1 VSASGPAVERYE
13 IRVPDT
19 VVSDLR
25 ERLARA
31 KLPSQPE
38 GYGWALGTDLG
49 HVRLLCEHWR
59 TAYDFARLSRLNEL
73 GSSRWDGIHFLR
85 AAPEREG
92 DGQPVVLLHGWP
104 SGPIEYASA
113 ARLVARSGREA
124 IVPSLPG
131 YAWSNPPHRPLNA
144 AQMAERLHALVT
156 EGLGHSS
163 YAVAGGDWGGMLAL
177 RMAYD
182 HPESVVALHISTPH
196 ALPLPGDLAS
206 PPLSEAE
213 GRWAERA
220 RRWRRHQGHHLQI
233 QGAAPDA
240 IAPALTDSPAGL
252 AAYLLDKYR
261 TWSDSGGELERR
273 FTHDDLCDFLTMYW
287 STGSIASSMRLY
299 FAEAA
304 DRWRLAQGE
313 RISAPTGIALY
324 EGDMGAE
331 ADEGLNP
338 PREWSERLF
347 TDLRRWTEMDTG
359 GHFAAFEEPEAYAGE
374 LLALLDQLSA

>member
-1 VSASGPAVERYE
+1 VSASAPAVEPYE
-13 IRVPDT
+13 IRVSEA

-31 KLPSQPE
+31 KLPAQPR
-38 GYGWALGTDLG
+38 GYGWALGTHMG
-49 HVRLLCEHWR
+49 QVRRLCEHWR
-59 TAYDFARLSRLNEL
+59 DSYDFSRLSRLNDL
-73 GSSRWDGIHFLR
+73 DSSRWEGIHFLR
-85 AAPEREG
+85 AAPAREG
-92 DGQPVVLLHGWP
+92 GGPPVVLLHGWP
-104 SGPIEYASA
+104 SGPIEYERVAP
-113 ARLVARSGREA
+113 LVSRSGREA

-131 YAWSNPPHRPLNA
+131 YAWSDPAQRPLNA
-144 AQMAERLHALVT
+144 AGTAERLHSLVT
-156 EGLGHSS
+156 QGLGRSS
-163 YAVAGGDWGGMLAL
+163 YAVAGGDWGGMLAV

-182 HPESVVALHISTPH
+182 HPESVVALHVTTPH
-196 ALPLPGDLAS
+196 ALPVPGDLAS

-213 GRWAERA
+213 GKWAERA

-240 IAPALTDSPAGL
+240 IAAALTDSPAGL

-273 FTHDDLCDFLTMYW
+273 FSQDDLCDFLTMYW

-304 DRWRLAQGE
+304 DRWRLARGE
-313 RISAPTGIALY
+313 RIAAPTGVALY
-324 EGDMGAE
+324 EADMGV
-331 ADEGLNP
+331 DGEGLNP

-347 TDLRRWTEMDTG
+347 SDLRRRTEMDSG
-359 GHFAAFEEPEAYAGE
+359 GHFAAFEEPEAYTAE
-374 LLALLDQLSA
+374 LLALLDQVGA